1 MLVIKKNLSKDFN
14 RCLHKNISGRKKK
27 LIGHKCN
34 KGQEEI
40 KIRMMSQKTKTNI
53 PKFYYLL

>member
-1 MLVIKKNLSKDFN
+1 MYTQKYKWQ
-14 RCLHKNISGRKKK
+14 KKK
-27 LIGHKCN
+27 KTLIGHKCN